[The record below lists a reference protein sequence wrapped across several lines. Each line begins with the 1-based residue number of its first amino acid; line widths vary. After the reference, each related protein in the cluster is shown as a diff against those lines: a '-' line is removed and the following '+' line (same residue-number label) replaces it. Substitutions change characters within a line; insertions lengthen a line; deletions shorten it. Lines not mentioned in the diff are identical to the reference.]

1 MYRKLLIGLLL
12 LPVLAGCTSLLFGG
26 YEKTRQGAS
35 SSLVDFLY
43 PGGEVPPQVSA
54 QMPSLSLPIRV
65 GIAFVPA
72 YSPDDI
78 SAAEKQELLERVADA
93 FRDRP
98 YVQAIDSIPDTYLR
112 SARGIHGMQQVAA
125 LYDVDVMALVSYD
138 QLSFSGERDSSL
150 LYWTIIGSVI
160 VKGNSNE
167 VQTMIDTAV
176 FDTAT
181 AKLLFR
187 APGIHNGQRN
197 ATLIDNKR
205 DLRKLRSEGFS
216 AATDDM
222 IVNLNDE
229 LETFRAAIKAGERAQ
244 VTWREG
250 SGGGG
255 NIGIVLLVFLLLA
268 STLACTRRTSKI
280 RLIPE
285 SDNKPAA

>member
-1 MYRKLLIGLLL
+1 MNKRLVIALLL
-12 LPVLAGCTSLLFGG
+12 LPALSGCTSLLFGG
-26 YEKTRQGAS
+26 AETTRQGAS
-35 SSLVDFLY
+35 SSLVEFLY
-43 PGGEVPPQVSA
+43 PGGEVPPQVDR

-65 GIAFVPA
+65 GIAFVPS
-72 YSPDDI
+72 YNRDDI
-78 SAAEKQELLERVADA
+78 SAAEKQELLERVANA

-98 YVQAIDSIPDTYLR
+98 YVQSIESIPDTYLR

-125 LYDVDVMALVSYD
+125 LYDADVMALVSYD
-138 QLSFSGERDSSL
+138 QLSFSSERDSSL

-160 VKGNSNE
+160 VKGNTNE

-176 FDTAT
+176 FDAST

-187 APGIHNGQRN
+187 APGINNNQRN

-222 IVNLNDE
+222 IVNLDGE
-229 LETFRAAIKAGERAQ
+229 LETFREAVNEGERAQ
-244 VTWREG
+244 VAWREG

-255 NIGIVLLVFLLLA
+255 GTGLLLPGLLLA
-268 STLACTRRTSKI
+268 AGAFRYLSQRR
-280 RLIPE
+280 RPIPMMA
-285 SDNKPAA
+285 PRY